1 MEALVAVRD
10 LAVSFPITR
19 GALIPRTIGITRAVD
34 GISFDIAC
42 GETLGLVGESGS
54 GKSTVG
60 RALLGIDRPSAGS
73 IRFGGVEITR
83 LAGRARRPFACRMQM
98 IFQDVYA
105 SVDPRMTVAEII
117 AEPLVIHG
125 EGTRL
130 ARRARALE
138 LLDLVGLPARFAAVY
153 PHQLSGGQRQRVGI
167 ARALALQPEFI
178 ICDEAVSALD
188 VSIQAQILNLLLD
201 LQDRFGLT
209 YLFIGHDIAVVRH
222 MAHRTLVMYL
232 GQVMEVGD
240 SEMLV
245 AAPLHPYTRALMA
258 SVPQPDPQ
266 AERLRCHAQDARN
279 PVRADAAH
287 IAGRGCPFAP
297 RCPSVTEAARAGADC
312 HGVRPALIT
321 VAPGRQAAC
330 HLHAP
335 LTAQARAAP

>member
-138 LLDLVGLPARFAAVY
+138 GISQV
-153 PHQLSGGQRQRVGI
+153 RVKRG
-167 ARALALQPEFI
+167 
-178 ICDEAVSALD
+178 
-188 VSIQAQILNLLLD
+188 
-201 LQDRFGLT
+201 DRHANRDWLC
-209 YLFIGHDIAVVRH
+209 
-222 MAHRTLVMYL
+222 HRTS
-232 GQVMEVGD
+232 GHRR
-240 SEMLV
+240 
-245 AAPLHPYTRALMA
+245 PWRRTW
-258 SVPQPDPQ
+258 
-266 AERLRCHAQDARN
+266 
-279 PVRADAAH
+279 
-287 IAGRGCPFAP
+287 CP
-297 RCPSVTEAARAGADC
+297 R
-312 HGVRPALIT
+312 
-321 VAPGRQAAC
+321 
-330 HLHAP
+330 
-335 LTAQARAAP
+335 

>member
-19 GALIPRTIGITRAVD
+19 GALIPRTVGTVRAVD
-34 GISFDIAC
+34 GVSFDIAR

-60 RALLGIDRPSAGS
+60 RALLGIDHPSVGS
-73 IRFGGVEITR
+73 IHFGGDEITN
-83 LAGRARRPFACRMQM
+83 LSGRDRRPFARRLQM

-105 SVDPRMTVAEII
+105 SVDPRMAVADTV

-125 EGTRL
+125 EGNRL

-138 LLDLVGLPARFAAVY
+138 LLDLVGLPARFAAVS

-209 YLFIGHDIAVVRH
+209 YLFIGHDIGVIRH

-232 GQVMEVGD
+232 GQIMEVGD
-240 SEMLV
+240 SEALV
-245 AAPLHPYTRALMA
+245 ATPLHPYTQMLMA
-258 SVPQPDPQ
+258 SVPQPDPE
-266 AERLRCHAQDARN
+266 AERLRCHAKAARN
-279 PVRADAAH
+279 PVRADAVRV
-287 IAGRGCPFAP
+287 AGQGCPFAS
-297 RCPSVTEAARAGADC
+297 RCPSVAEVARAGTDC
-312 HGVRPALIT
+312 HGIRPALVT

-335 LTAQARAAP
+335 LAAQAGAAP

>member
-19 GALIPRTIGITRAVD
+19 GALIPRRVGSVRAVD
-34 GISFDIAC
+34 GVSFDIAR

-60 RALLGIDRPSAGS
+60 RALLGIDCLGAGS
-73 IRFGGVEITR
+73 IRFGGAEITR
-83 LAGRARRPFACRMQM
+83 LAGRARRPFARRMQM
-98 IFQDVYA
+98 IFQDAYA
-105 SVDPRMTVAEII
+105 SVDPRMTVADIV

-125 EGTRL
+125 EGNQAT
-130 ARRARALE
+130 RRARARE
-138 LLDLVGLPARFAAVY
+138 LLDLVGLPGRFASVY

-209 YLFIGHDIAVVRH
+209 YLFIGHDIAVIRH

-240 SEMLV
+240 SEALV
-245 AAPLHPYTRALMA
+245 AAPLHPYTRVLMS
-258 SVPQPDPQ
+258 SVPQPDPET
-266 AERLRCHAQDARN
+266 ERLRRDARAARS
-279 PVRADAAH
+279 PVLAEAPLAT
-287 IAGRGCPFAP
+287 GRGCPFAP
-297 RCPSVTEAARAGADC
+297 RCPLVAEATHGGADC
-312 HGVRPALIT
+312 HGVRPALVT
-321 VAPGRQAAC
+321 VAPGRQVAC

-335 LTAQARAAP
+335 LGAQTGSAS